1 MIRRLLDF
9 ITPRACV
16 VCGKRLSPVDEVLCP
31 ACVLHLPRTGFQ
43 RSPEDNEMARLFWG
57 IIPVERAAALCYYA
71 PGGELARA
79 VYELKYRGRP
89 DVGEALGRLMA
100 TEMQH
105 DGFFEDIDMLVP
117 LPLTPKRRRQRGY
130 NQSRMLALGIS
141 EVTRLPL
148 FDDVVCR
155 TVFKGSQTQLSRWE
169 RRENVENVFQLRDAD
184 GLRGRHVLLIDD
196 IVTTGATITACA
208 RVLQQVDGVRV
219 SILSLG
225 LTKD

>member
-130 NQSRMLALGIS
+130 NQSRMLPWAS
-141 EVTRLPL
+141 
-148 FDDVVCR
+148 
-155 TVFKGSQTQLSRWE
+155 
-169 RRENVENVFQLRDAD
+169 
-184 GLRGRHVLLIDD
+184 
-196 IVTTGATITACA
+196 A
-208 RVLQQVDGVRV
+208 R
-219 SILSLG
+219 
-225 LTKD
+225 